1 MPEPTTT
8 TPPTFARSYA
18 NVPALPPTRGDGS
31 PATIS
36 ADTDDA
42 TQERVAIEL
51 IHRLHAEVEALRRFV
66 VANGARLPPEL
77 VQTWQQWVAGYA
89 QLVEAARTDPN
100 AFAQLAF
107 ARFGY
112 LQVDLETFRRFFA
125 HYLGARPPASAQ
137 AGGDGLSWWA
147 IGGAG
152 LALGAAV
159 VGLIAATR

>member
-1 MPEPTTT
+1 MPEPTATA
-8 TPPTFARSYA
+8 PPTFARRFAS
-18 NVPALPPTRGDGS
+18 VPALPPTRGDAS

-51 IHRLHAEVEALRRFV
+51 VHRLHGEVEALRRFV
-66 VANGARLPPEL
+66 VTNAARLPPGL
-77 VQTWQQWVAGYA
+77 VQTWERWVAGYA

-100 AFAQLAF
+100 AFVQLAF

-125 HYLGARPPASAQ
+125 HYLGARPPDSAQ
-137 AGGDGLSWWA
+137 PAGDGLPWWA

-159 VGLIAATR
+159 AGLIAVSR